1 MKNQNK
7 NKSLK
12 IKNKIILPLA
22 TVLSASS
29 IALVSLFNTTQNV
42 NKNIVVSLANDVSS
56 NSKSISSNASQKNNL
71 IGPHEL
77 FYLSQKLDS
86 SVNVWNDSNNSENS
100 TNYNYWKQFKEKLVA
115 LAGSSSIKDELIT
128 IADQALNVKSIK
140 SIYKQIDDLKQ
151 TNTWM

>member
-42 NKNIVVSLANDVSS
+42 NNTVVSLANDVNS

-77 FYLSQKLDS
+77 FYLSTKLNS
-86 SVNVWNDSNNSENS
+86 SVNV
-100 TNYNYWKQFKEKLVA
+100 
-115 LAGSSSIKDELIT
+115 
-128 IADQALNVKSIK
+128 
-140 SIYKQIDDLKQ
+140 
-151 TNTWM
+151 

>member
-42 NKNIVVSLANDVSS
+42 NNNTLVSLANDVSS

-86 SVNVWNDSNNSENS
+86 SVNVWDDSQNNENS
-100 TNYNYWKQFKEKLVA
+100 TKLDYKGREIYELLQNGKYNILLHYCQKVTILVW
-115 LAGSSSIKDELIT
+115 LFFLLWLRQRRKGVTKRRK
-128 IADQALNVKSIK
+128 V
-140 SIYKQIDDLKQ
+140 
-151 TNTWM
+151 